1 MATEADMLS
10 IALLNQIRHRQRKV
24 LTNQIVSGITEEDAN
39 KDLPTKLDFLRRCQ

>member
-10 IALLNQIRHRQRKV
+10 IFKPAAHQIRHRQRKV

-39 KDLPTKLDFLRRCQ
+39 KDLPT